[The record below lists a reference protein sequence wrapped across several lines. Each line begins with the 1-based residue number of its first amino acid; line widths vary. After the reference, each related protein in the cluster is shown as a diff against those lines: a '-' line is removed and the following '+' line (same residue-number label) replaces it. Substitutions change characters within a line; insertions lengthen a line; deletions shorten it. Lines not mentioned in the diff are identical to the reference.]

1 LFYDF
6 GKVKKK
12 LINEKSANKITDF
25 LDLTE
30 S

>member
-6 GKVKKK
+6 GKIKKK
-12 LINEKSANKITDF
+12 LINEKSANKVTDL
-25 LDLTE
+25 LDLSE